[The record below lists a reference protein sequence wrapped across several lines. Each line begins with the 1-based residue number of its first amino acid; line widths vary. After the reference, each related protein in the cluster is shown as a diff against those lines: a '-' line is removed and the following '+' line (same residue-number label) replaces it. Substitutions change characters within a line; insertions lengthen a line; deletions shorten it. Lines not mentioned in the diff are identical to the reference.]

1 MAASHA
7 LLRRSLRVCLP
18 ALLLA
23 GCLTL
28 LLAALDLAA
37 PWPLKIAVDHAI
49 GDAPLT
55 GPLAPL
61 ALLPP
66 LTLAAAAA
74 LAGLALVAAGGV
86 LRFLRAWLVGSTVEQ
101 LAADL
106 RVTLFAHLLHRSLR
120 FLDRH
125 PSGELATRLS
135 SDVARLQELLVTVL
149 QGTLPDVVMLAGVF
163 AVMAWMDVRMALAAL
178 VITPGLALLV
188 FGITPRIKARQREAR
203 DRQAALTAW
212 SVERLRHVR
221 ALRVFGREAEETRQ
235 FAGACSAVVR
245 SALATLRLQALFS
258 IAADLILAAG
268 GACILF
274 IGVRAVLAGRLT
286 VGDLL
291 VTLAYLGNLYRPIRS
306 LARLGGDTAKAAAS
320 WERLREV
327 LEAAG
332 EGDHAGRRQPA
343 DGGRPDPRVGR
354 PDPRGGAPDPRMGP
368 PGPRAGRPDDGRG
381 RSAGRVSAAGPAVIV
396 LHDVTFGYHPD
407 APVLRGLSL
416 QVDPGEIVTVVGPNG
431 AGKST
436 LLWLLLRLYDPDSG
450 SITYGGRDLR
460 DLDPAWL
467 RRQFALVPQD
477 PWILDGTVAENL
489 RLGRSDATEA
499 EVRAAGRIA
508 LVEEFVRALPAGYDT
523 PVGEGGVRLSG
534 GQRRRL
540 ALARALLRQAP
551 ILLLDE
557 PTSGLDTASAAAVL
571 GALRCAAHDRTLVIV
586 SHDLRC
592 TELATRVVV
601 LRGGRVVA
609 EGGRMWPVRPHGR
622 RAGPGRE
629 EVSSVTDG
637 AVMLA

>member
-1 MAASHA
+1 MAPDA
-7 LLRRSLRVCLP
+7 LLRRSVRVCLP

-28 LLAALDLAA
+28 LLAALELAA

-61 ALLPP
+61 DPLPP

-86 LRFLRAWLVGSTVEQ
+86 LRFLRAWLVGSTAEQ

-135 SDVARLQELLVTVL
+135 SDVARVQELLVTVL
-149 QGTLPDVVMLAGVF
+149 QSTLPDVVTLAGIF
-163 AVMAWMDVRMALAAL
+163 AIMAWMDIRMALAAL
-178 VITPGLALLV
+178 LITPGLALLV
-188 FGITPRIKARQREAR
+188 FGITPCIKARQREAR

-221 ALRVFGREAEETRQ
+221 VLRAFGREEEETQQ
-235 FAGACSAVVR
+235 FAGACTAVVR
-245 SALATLRLQALFS
+245 SVLETLRLQALFS
-258 IAADLILAAG
+258 VAADLVLAAG
-268 GACILF
+268 GAFILF
-274 IGVRAVLAGRLT
+274 SGVRAVLTGRLT

-291 VTLAYLGNLYRPIRS
+291 VMLTYLGTLYRPIRS
-306 LARLGGDTAKAAAS
+306 LARLSGDAAKAAAS

-327 LEAAG
+327 LRAENDGHPAAP
-332 EGDHAGRRQPA
+332 RQS
-343 DGGRPDPRVGR
+343 GGVERPHPRVGR
-354 PDPRGGAPDPRMGP
+354 WYGGG
-368 PGPRAGRPDDGRG
+368 G
-381 RSAGRVSAAGPAVIV
+381 RSAARVPAGPAVIA
-396 LHDVTFGYHPD
+396 LHDVTFGYDPS

-416 QVDPGEIVTVVGPNG
+416 QVDPGEMVTIVGPNG

-450 SITYGGRDLR
+450 SITFGGRDLR

-467 RRQFALVPQD
+467 RRHFALVPQD
-477 PWILDGTVAENL
+477 PWILDGTVAENI

-499 EVRAAGRIA
+499 EVRAAGRVA
-508 LVEEFVRALPAGYDT
+508 LVEEWVRTLPAGYDT
-523 PVGEGGVRLSG
+523 RVGEGGVRLSG

-557 PTSGLDTASAAAVL
+557 PTSGLDAASAAAVL
-571 GALRCAAHDRTLVIV
+571 GALRRTAHGRTVVVV

-592 TELATRVVV
+592 TALATRVVV

-609 EGGRMWPVRPHGR
+609 EGGRMWPVSPDGCRPGSV
-622 RAGPGRE
+622 RE
-629 EVSSVTDG
+629 VVSSVADA
-637 AVMLA
+637 AVIPT